1 MPAPVKALL
10 LAAGLGTRL
19 RPLTDTLPK
28 CLVPI
33 AGKPLID
40 YWFDALER
48 AGVSEVVLNT
58 HHLPDVMRA
67 HLEKA
72 RASRPLVIH
81 ESYEPKLLGS
91 AGTVHANRALADD
104 AQEVLI
110 VYADNLSSVD
120 LGQVVAF
127 HRSHSDP
134 VTMLLFHT
142 PYPKQCGIAALDDED
157 RVVEFV
163 EKPEHPKSDL
173 ANGGLYVVDAGIY
186 REMADRNVF
195 DIGFDILPTFVG
207 RMRGFRFD
215 GYHRDMGNLAAVEQA
230 QIDAP
235 RFFEKKSMKKPAVFL
250 DQDGTLIDLVHHL
263 VKPSEVKLDP
273 KAGEA
278 VRQLR
283 ERGYAC
289 VLVTNQSVIGR
300 GMLTVEGLK
309 EIHEGWIA
317 SSRPTARSS
326 TGSTSVPVAPTGE
339 RADGRRASRPQ
350 AGPRHAA
357 ARRDRSRSRHG
368 AFVDGGRHHQR
379 HARGEER
386 AL

>member
-48 AGVSEVVLNT
+48 AGVAEVVLNT

-104 AQEVLI
+104 AEEVLI

-142 PYPKQCGIAALDDED
+142 PYPKQCGIAALDAED

-173 ANGGLYVVDAGIY
+173 ANGGLYVVDASIY

-207 RMRGFRFD
+207 RMRGFRFE

-235 RFFEKKSMKKPAVFL
+235 RFFEK
-250 DQDGTLIDLVHHL
+250 
-263 VKPSEVKLDP
+263 
-273 KAGEA
+273 
-278 VRQLR
+278 
-283 ERGYAC
+283 
-289 VLVTNQSVIGR
+289 
-300 GMLTVEGLK
+300 
-309 EIHEGWIA
+309 
-317 SSRPTARSS
+317 
-326 TGSTSVPVAPTGE
+326 
-339 RADGRRASRPQ
+339 RA
-350 AGPRHAA
+350 
-357 ARRDRSRSRHG
+357 
-368 AFVDGGRHHQR
+368 
-379 HARGEER
+379 
-386 AL
+386 